1 MRPRLK
7 LLLPIALL
15 YALFVSWYTD
25 FGGPLT
31 DEEIEDFLEAI
42 SVFEDYQP
50 EMRAR
55 LEKFMREDTGRQ
67 FFMLNAVD
75 LNDNPPDV
83 KGAEPGE
90 SAEKLMGRYMEY
102 MYPNLFKRA
111 SHPTIAGSAVFP
123 AMDLVGIENA
133 EIWDMGAFM
142 RYRSRRTFMEI
153 VATEEM
159 RGRHEF
165 KVAALT
171 KTIAYPVETQLN
183 LGDPR
188 GILGLLLLAL
198 YGLLEAFVPRKTRS

>member
-31 DEEIEDFLEAI
+31 DEEVEDFLEAI

-83 KGAEPGE
+83 EGAEPGE
-90 SAEKLMGRYMEY
+90 SAGERC
-102 MYPNLFKRA
+102 KRCK
-111 SHPTIAGSAVFP
+111 
-123 AMDLVGIENA
+123 
-133 EIWDMGAFM
+133 
-142 RYRSRRTFMEI
+142 R
-153 VATEEM
+153 
-159 RGRHEF
+159 
-165 KVAALT
+165 
-171 KTIAYPVETQLN
+171 
-183 LGDPR
+183 
-188 GILGLLLLAL
+188 
-198 YGLLEAFVPRKTRS
+198 